1 MLDEKD
7 YAPLFLAVSALVG
20 IMCLYSYISGTV
32 SARKETEEKTIV
44 YCMEQPSACKTKYDY
59 YKLENKK

>member
-1 MLDEKD
+1 MLSNEERL
-7 YAPLFLAVSALVG
+7 YLFLVG
-20 IMCLYSYISGTV
+20 IFIGLMCLYSYTRGTL

>member
-1 MLDEKD
+1 MLNKED
-7 YAPLFLAVSALVG
+7 YVYFFLAVSALVG

-32 SARKETEEKTIV
+32 SARRETEEKTIV